1 MSVLHVPHT
10 AWIMTA
16 EGWREIT
23 IDRPEARQFVG
34 PRGPVND
41 APKIIDW
48 GVYEEGQEPLARLG
62 QRRPSPLFELPR
74 RNGKS
79 IWAQELAKLGFKIH
93 P

>member
-1 MSVLHVPHT
+1 MNVLHVPHT

-16 EGWREIT
+16 EGWREIR

-41 APKIIDW
+41 WPKVIDW
-48 GVYEEGQEPLARLG
+48 GVFEEGREPGAGIG
-62 QRRPSPLFELPR
+62 QRRTSLLFVHPR
-74 RNGKS
+74 RHGKS
-79 IWAQELAKLGFKIH
+79 IWAQELAKLGFKFL

>member
-1 MSVLHVPHT
+1 MTRLHVPHT

-23 IDRPEARQFVG
+23 IDRPEARQFVD

-41 APKIIDW
+41 WPKVIDW
-48 GVYEEGQEPLARLG
+48 GVFEEGQEPRARIG
-62 QRRPSPLFELPR
+62 QRRRSLLFELPR

-79 IWAQELAKLGFKIH
+79 IWAQELAKLGWKFQ

>member
-1 MSVLHVPHT
+1 MSRLHVPHT

-41 APKIIDW
+41 WPKVIDW
-48 GVYEEGQEPLARLG
+48 GVFEEGQERFV
-62 QRRPSPLFELPR
+62 QTVFHSPR
-74 RNGKS
+74 RHGKS
-79 IWAQELAKLGFKIH
+79 TLLRELAKLGWKLQ